1 MSINQSI
8 EDSVNKLLVVM
19 KQLRNPDTGCEWDKK
34 QSFES
39 ISKFTIE
46 ADYQVVDSIHRADY
60 VTLKEALVD

>member
-8 EDSVNKLLVVM
+8 EDSVDKLLVVM

-46 ADYQVVDSIHRADY
+46 
-60 VTLKEALVD
+60 EA